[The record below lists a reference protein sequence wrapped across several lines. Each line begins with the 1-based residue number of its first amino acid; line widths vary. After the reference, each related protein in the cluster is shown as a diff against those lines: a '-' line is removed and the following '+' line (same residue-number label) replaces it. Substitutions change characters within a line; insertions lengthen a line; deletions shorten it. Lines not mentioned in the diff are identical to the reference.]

1 MLCRAYKI
9 ETMLTEFR
17 ETMHVRS
24 DMYVKNV
31 LKFGPSSLSMV
42 VWTGKLDYRI
52 EVKHDRIVME
62 YKTDLYGKISVC
74 KSDSTFAGADFHI
87 YFSRDGKD
95 IGKVRLCT
103 YYSGE
108 QPKAQLLCGDELFLS
123 EIATGG
129 SSTCLFL
136 YFKPDLK
143 LVNMS
148 FRYHCI
154 VIYIIIIR

>member
-1 MLCRAYKI
+1 MAYK
-9 ETMLTEFR
+9 TNM
-17 ETMHVRS
+17 
-24 DMYVKNV
+24 
-31 LKFGPSSLSMV
+31 
-42 VWTGKLDYRI
+42 
-52 EVKHDRIVME
+52 
-62 YKTDLYGKISVC
+62 YGKICIC
-74 KSDSTFAGADFHI
+74 KSDSTPSGADFHI

-95 IGKVRLCT
+95 VGEVRLCT

-108 QPKAQLLCGDELFLS
+108 QPTAQLLYGDELFLS
-123 EIATGG
+123 ETATGG

-154 VIYIIIIR
+154 GIHIIIIK